1 MMSVESWSAVGVLWS
16 CDQKK
21 CFAFPA
27 VSDEAV
33 IAPTVANA
41 ATARTMPR
49 ISLRIVPSSRSSLP
63 EKQRSRRRPG
73 YAPPDRGGPREM
85 HGGRA
90 VSRILIVI
98 TLLCAPA
105 ALAGSAADP
114 GVGSSSILVGGTA
127 PL

>member
-16 CDQKK
+16 RDQKK

-27 VSDEAV
+27 VSDEAG

-63 EKQRSRRRPG
+63 ERQRSRRRPG
-73 YAPPDRGGPREM
+73 YAPPDRDRLQCLGPAGPSLQAQTIGPDARGAGFREK
-85 HGGRA
+85 HGARA
-90 VSRILIVI
+90 VSRILI
-98 TLLCAPA
+98 
-105 ALAGSAADP
+105 
-114 GVGSSSILVGGTA
+114 
-127 PL
+127 